1 MENIIEQKIETAYR
15 ERRRAQDSYFWTTHM
30 PIYFHL
36 LTSQYLFWNFNSIS
50 EEYFLK
56 NVDTGDVLLFR
67 CESSR

>member
-1 MENIIEQKIETAYR
+1 
-15 ERRRAQDSYFWTTHM
+15 M

-36 LTSQYLFWNFNSIS
+36 VTSQYLFWNFNSIS